1 MRKTILTQ
9 IMIFASINVW
19 CQTNDNS
26 YIRELL
32 NKLDKIKFASYYY
45 YQTATLPYDTLPS
58 LSYSVLKREYIDA
71 SDKYVGAKI
80 ASFSTNDTSK
90 LEYFYDGKSKAYLDY
105 EKKTIPVDSFKNNP
119 NPYRIVYPPFV
130 TQVKSLL
137 KYALETKDNISI
149 SIAEQNDTSVIKLYI
164 KEKLVEVVGRK
175 IVYAEISN
183 IDPSEAFTKYEIWI
197 NNVKKIPFRIVKR
210 LPDRMCWEN
219 TNNMIID
226 DVNYHHFNSKDYFPS
241 EFNIGFK
248 NIKEIENKIVGLIA
262 PDWVLKDINN
272 NLISLKDLKSKVV
285 IIQFTGLGCGP
296 CLLSIPY
303 LIKISNEYNNKQLE
317 LFSVEMWS
325 NNKDALN
332 KHIIKHGIN
341 YKYLFGNNKIKQDYH
356 VNGVPMF
363 AILDEKRVIRK
374 LIIGFNGENTMN
386 DIKATINQIL
396 SK

>member
-1 MRKTILTQ
+1 
-9 IMIFASINVW
+9 MIFASINVW

-80 ASFSTNDTSK
+80 ASFCTNDTSK

>member
-1 MRKTILTQ
+1 MHSL
-9 IMIFASINVW
+9 
-19 CQTNDNS
+19 
-26 YIRELL
+26 IRELL